1 VDIKEAIRKVTAGKG
16 LTVDEASDTFLSI
29 MGGEATPAQ
38 IAAVIVG
45 LAMKGETVEEI
56 TGAAMA
62 MREKATPVLP
72 QSTEYLVDTC
82 GTGGDGSTTFNI
94 STASALVAAGAGAR
108 VAKHG
113 NRSISSKCGSADV
126 LEALGVNIS
135 ASPETMKKCLDE
147 VGICFLFAPVLHS
160 AMKHA
165 MGPRRELGVRTV
177 FNILGPLTNP
187 SRADTQVLG
196 VFSYDLTETMAA
208 VLKNLGARKAY
219 VVHGMDPLDE
229 VSLSSDTRVTELSG
243 GAIKTYTV
251 SPADF
256 SLQSAPLSTIQGGSA
271 EENAKIVRDVLD
283 GTKGPARD
291 IVVLNAAFALSAA
304 GVAATPAEGMS
315 VAAKAIDSGAAR
327 DKLAHL
333 VSTSNA

>member
-16 LTVDEASDTFLSI
+16 LTVDEASDAFLSI
-29 MGGEATPAQ
+29 MGGDATPAQ

-72 QSTEYLVDTC
+72 QSTEHLVDTC
-82 GTGGDGSTTFNI
+82 GTGGDGSRTFNI

-113 NRSISSKCGSADV
+113 NRSISSECGSADV

-165 MGPRRELGVRTV
+165 MGPRREIGVRTV

-208 VLKNLGARKAY
+208 VLKNLGTRKAY

-229 VSLSSDTRVTELSG
+229 VSLASDTRVTELAD

-256 SLQSAPLSTIQGGSA
+256 GLQSAPLSAVQGGSA
-271 EENAKIVRDVLD
+271 EENAKVVGDVLD

-304 GVAATPAEGMS
+304 GVAATPAEGMQL
-315 VAAKAIDSGAAR
+315 AATAIDSGAAR
-327 DKLAHL
+327 GKLEHL
-333 VSTSNA
+333 VSASNA